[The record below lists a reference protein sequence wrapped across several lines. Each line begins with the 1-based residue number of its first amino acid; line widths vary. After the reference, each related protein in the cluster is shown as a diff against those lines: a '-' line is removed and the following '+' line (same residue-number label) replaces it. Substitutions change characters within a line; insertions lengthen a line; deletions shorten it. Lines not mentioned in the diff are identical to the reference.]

1 MYPLPSTSHTCAPLA
16 LLTKNGCPPTAR
28 NARTGELTPPGMYFN
43 ASVNKVSDWVRE
55 ITLTK
60 YPEPMVD
67 ASHLLV
73 SQIGGGAPD
82 LVVEILSPKIKWAAV
97 TL

>member
-1 MYPLPSTSHTCAPLA
+1 
-16 LLTKNGCPPTAR
+16 
-28 NARTGELTPPGMYFN
+28 MYFN
-43 ASVNKVSDWVRE
+43 ASANKVSDWIRE

-67 ASHLLV
+67 ASHL

-82 LVVEILSPKIKWAAV
+82 LVVEILSPKIK
-97 TL
+97 